1 MLVFTSCEHYKYKYS
16 TLRQYFIWTN
26 SFNFCVQEIL
36 IKEDTSHTRTLECSP
51 RGAHVLKIAM
61 TKMLKYDDWFK
72 KIKGKDSKH
81 DNTPEPQIN
90 SIEDQ
95 FQKYNQKIL
104 PLIQELSIA
113 ALGQDRVEFNG
124 SSLVESVE
132 IKLISPH
139 GAPKGS
145 WKYDVKSRSG
155 FDERVDMPPEDFYLF
170 LKGRSGK
177 EDLRV
182 CDVVEDTTSQTT
194 TQTNPESHEN
204 HKNNQNNQKE
214 AKSDPKFLHQENISV
229 DDDDNTCNSSL
240 SLTLSDLENSSTRT
254 SVVSSKP
261 EIKSTN
267 NLTRV
272 NTLIV
277 PGHDDHNQSSQ
288 EHNLSKKK
296 SKSSLSLNLFKSQ
309 FGKKK
314 NKKNKK
320 VKKNKE
326 NEDNEDNEEVDTD
339 KLEAIK

>member
-1 MLVFTSCEHYKYKYS
+1 MCTGNPYKRRHKTYEVNASGAERHSVF
-16 TLRQYFIWTN
+16 
-26 SFNFCVQEIL
+26 V
-36 IKEDTSHTRTLECSP
+36 
-51 RGAHVLKIAM
+51 IAM

-182 CDVVEDTTSQTT
+182 CDVVEDRTSQTT
-194 TQTNPESHEN
+194 IQTNPENHEN
-204 HKNNQNNQKE
+204 HAKSNVNNQKE

-240 SLTLSDLENSSTRT
+240 SLTMSDVENSSTRT

-288 EHNLSKKK
+288 EPNLSKKK

-314 NKKNKK
+314 NKNKKDKK